1 MDTDPNSRFLLK
13 MRRSQTLVGPHIF
26 LCSVRPANITSLGQR
41 GKLESK
47 IHDWWIKLGILT
59 TMEKKPSKFAVNN
72 QRQ

>member
-1 MDTDPNSRFLLK
+1 MYTHTHTKLQLPNVDTDPNSRFLLK

-47 IHDWWIKLGILT
+47 IHD
-59 TMEKKPSKFAVNN
+59 
-72 QRQ
+72 